1 MAVTP
6 WKTSDDMIEAVGRK
20 ISLPNNQNAFSTLD
34 ILSFC
39 SEEMMISQVPSV
51 LEYHQEY
58 YVFPVRVP
66 MLPNKTRYAIPDRAI
81 AMKLR
86 ELFWEDQN
94 GNLSEMSRIQ
104 SEDKAFF
111 QRNTGTNQLFNKF
124 YVEGNDIVLTPQ
136 SVPNP
141 TGNLIFYIFIR
152 PNQLV
157 PNNRAATVANFSKT
171 LTIDNSTISVGDILT
186 ITQAPD
192 SGVVTYTTLTAVSGA
207 PASGQ
212 FQIGASSIATATN
225 LSLAITTTGIFSA
238 VSTGTPSTNVIS
250 LTYNS
255 LSTTMSSINSN
266 NQPTLGIVVQSQ
278 QGVVFNSVPTTWLN
292 PVTNI
297 TTPLFQNNILVDFL
311 QTKPGHKIKAFDK
324 LIPANGITGN
334 TINFTQSDVPS
345 ELIIGDYICVSNECI
360 IPFLPPDLHNGLAER
375 AAARILASM
384 GDQIGLAMS
393 EQKIADIEKRQGNLL
408 DNRVEGAPLKVTG
421 RKSLLH
427 FGKIARIRRY

>member
-1 MAVTP
+1 MAITP

-20 ISLPNNQNAFSTLD
+20 IALPISQSVFTTLD

-66 MLPNKTRYAIPDRAI
+66 MLPNKTRYAIPDRSI
-81 AMKLR
+81 GMKLR

-94 GNLSEMSRIQ
+94 GNLSEMTRIQ
-104 SEDKAFF
+104 SEDKAYY

-124 YVEGNDIVLTPQ
+124 YVEGNDVVLTPQ
-136 SVPNP
+136 MIPNP
-141 TGNLIFYIFIR
+141 VGNLVFFIFIR

-157 PNNRAATVANFSKT
+157 PNNRAATISSFTKT
-171 LTIDNSTISVGDILT
+171 LTIDNSTINVGDILT
-186 ITQAPD
+186 IKQAPE
-192 SGVVTYTTLTAVSGA
+192 SGIVTYTTLTAVSGA
-207 PASGQ
+207 PSGGQ

-225 LSLAITTTGIFSA
+225 LSLAIM
-238 VSTGTPSTNVIS
+238 STGTVTSVSNGTPSSNVITLIYNT
-250 LTYNS
+250 LTTTF
-255 LSTTMSSINSN
+255 STVNAN
-266 NQPTLGIVVQSQ
+266 NQPTLGIVVESQ
-278 QGVVFNSVPTTWLN
+278 QGINFINVASTWLN

-297 TTPLFQNNILVDFL
+297 TEPLFVNGGLVDFL
-311 QTKPGHKIKAFDK
+311 QTKPGHKIKAYDIT
-324 LIPANGITGN
+324 IPLSGISNN
-334 TINFTQSDVPS
+334 TINFIQTDVPND
-345 ELIIGDYICVSNECI
+345 LIIGDYICLANECI

-375 AAARILASM
+375 AAARILAAL
-384 GDQIGLAMS
+384 GDQAGLAMS
-393 EQKIADIEKRQGNLL
+393 QQKIADIDLRQGNLL
-408 DNRVEGAPLKVTG
+408 DNRVEGSPLKVTG